1 VGIQDTT
8 WNSILNTFK
17 QLSKDINRNL
27 INSFQKKINDFNIMP
42 KYQEP
47 DVKPIDLVKEALEF
61 QSAQIAD
68 LITMVSNQENKI
80 RVLEMKQKVRE
91 QIEQEKAE
99 QSKGWFG

>member
-1 VGIQDTT
+1 
-8 WNSILNTFK
+8 
-17 QLSKDINRNL
+17 
-27 INSFQKKINDFNIMP
+27 MP

>member
-1 VGIQDTT
+1 
-8 WNSILNTFK
+8 
-17 QLSKDINRNL
+17 
-27 INSFQKKINDFNIMP
+27 MP
-42 KYQEP
+42 KYQTLP